1 LSTSAVEEGDVP
13 TGSGVRP
20 LRADAARN
28 RQAVIDAARDAF
40 TRRGVGASL
49 DDVARAAGV
58 GPGTLY
64 RNFPTRDDL
73 VLAVLEENLIDLRR
87 LGAELLDGPDPLEA
101 VTRWLDAYI
110 EQCNVFDG
118 LARTMACPP
127 THADEKGI
135 CRAAL
140 GAGAALIRRAAQ
152 TGALRSDIDADE
164 VVHLAAAIAWVV
176 EQPSPDPQRRARLMR
191 VMLDG
196 IRPR

>member
-1 LSTSAVEEGDVP
+1 MRLPAAA
-13 TGSGVRP
+13 TG
-20 LRADAARN
+20 
-28 RQAVIDAARDAF
+28 DAARDAF

-49 DDVARAAGV
+49 DDVARAAGF

-87 LGAELLDGPDPLEA
+87 LGDELLDGPDPLEA

-110 EQCNVFDG
+110 DQCNVFDG
-118 LARTMACPP
+118 LARTMACPL

-140 GAGAALIRRAAQ
+140 AAGAALIRRAAE

-164 VVHLAAAIAWVV
+164 VMHLAAAIAWIVMHLAAAIAWIV
-176 EQPSPDPQRRARLMR
+176 EQPAPDPHRRARLMR